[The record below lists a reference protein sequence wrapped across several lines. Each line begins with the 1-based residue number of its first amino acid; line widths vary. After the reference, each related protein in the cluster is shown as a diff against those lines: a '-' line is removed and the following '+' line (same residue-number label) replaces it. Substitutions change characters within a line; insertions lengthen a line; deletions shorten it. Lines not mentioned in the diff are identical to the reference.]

1 MSIDKMQYEELIQY
15 CKDNNLDYLTKAK
28 KPKAHAT
35 LLKELS
41 NTVNT
46 DIQTNNLELINE
58 TIWKLED
65 NYVKDNDEYIKNKQI
80 ISSLIKK
87 CHNLLYSNAISGKKA
102 QSDIMKI
109 LSIVALNS
117 LIKDENNNINIDKL
131 IEEHKIIIT
140 GEKLIKYKS
149 YIVDNINL
157 ILSEENIFNEW
168 KKFIT
173 HFVSKLFPMIINEND
188 TIFNIS
194 NEYIFRDLIKY
205 LSTIN
210 DNPSLSKD
218 LPIIC
223 GDIYEYFLEYSGSGS
238 GARELGQYF
247 TPRGLINAIL
257 YGCGFNEMISK
268 IENPTI
274 YDPCMG
280 TGGMLSRTF
289 ISANNIISSNIYG
302 SDYENDTFKIGQ
314 STLSIITKLGNI
326 NITNCNS
333 LLDADRSYLFKDI
346 EFDVIITN
354 PPFGVN
360 IKYKEVFKD
369 NITDFKEI
377 YPIVTNNGT
386 SLFIQMIMYK
396 LKIGG
401 ICAIVLPDGELM
413 SSNNTSNINMRK
425 FILDNAKIIKIINVE
440 GGVFQNTNIK
450 TKVLIFQKGKYDN
463 YNQEIDFLDIINGGK
478 EIKLITKQKL
488 NKTYQFNIKKQEE
501 IINYNK
507 DIEIKTLGEVCEFQN
522 GYSFK
527 SSDYEKQN
535 DTNIGILQI
544 KSIQNGYIDENKIT
558 EYIPVNNKYKLF
570 EIQKGDILIGLTG
583 TFKIGLYNLDN
594 KSYLNQRV
602 GKITA
607 KTGIIQKYIYY
618 WYLCCDIE
626 GEILKIAKGTAQA
639 NISTNDISNI
649 KIPIPSLEQQKEIVE
664 YLDIVNKNIQSS
676 NDKIKEIQKL
686 NEEYLKINVKYN
698 KNIELIEFGQI
709 FELIK
714 GKIQSSKVEENDNG
728 KYAIISIAEKN
739 KLTNN
744 IDEKYLIDGENI
756 FIATTSSGTSSG
768 PYETKI
774 KYYNGLCSYTCLLA
788 KLELKQKYK
797 NIVYIKYIYYYL
809 LNNKEYIEKTY
820 EKGCAN
826 KSLDVGNFNLM
837 KIPIPSLEK
846 QKEIV
851 EYLDFNNNL
860 INNFNKEIE
869 NNKKQG
875 ETFFNMFLSN

>member
-1 MSIDKMQYEELIQY
+1 MSLEDLQYEELIQY
-15 CKDNNLDYLTKAK
+15 CKDNDLDYLTKAK

-41 NTVNT
+41 KLSITDKT
-46 DIQTNNLELINE
+46 DIQTNKENNIIELINE
-58 TIWKLED
+58 TVWKLED
-65 NYVKDNDEYIKNKQI
+65 NNVKDNDEYIKNKQI

-117 LIKDENNNINIDKL
+117 LIKDKKNNINVDKL

-140 GEKLIKYKS
+140 GDKLIKYKS

-157 ILSEENIFNEW
+157 ILSEQNIFNEW

-210 DNPSLSKD
+210 DNSSLSKD

-289 ISANNIISSNIYG
+289 VSANNIISSNIYG

-314 STLSIITKLGNI
+314 STLSILTKLGNI

-333 LLDADRSYLFKDI
+333 LLDTDRSYLFKDI

-369 NITDFKEI
+369 NIIDYKEI

-450 TKVLIFQKGKYDN
+450 TKVLIFQKGTYDN
-463 YNQEIDFLDIINGGK
+463 YNQEIEFLDVINGGK

-501 IINYNK
+501 KINYN
-507 DIEIKTLGEVCEFQN
+507 
-522 GYSFK
+522 
-527 SSDYEKQN
+527 N
-535 DTNIGILQI
+535 D
-544 KSIQNGYIDENKIT
+544 
-558 EYIPVNNKYKLF
+558 F
-570 EIQKGDILIGLTG
+570 
-583 TFKIGLYNLDN
+583 
-594 KSYLNQRV
+594 
-602 GKITA
+602 
-607 KTGIIQKYIYY
+607 
-618 WYLCCDIE
+618 
-626 GEILKIAKGTAQA
+626 
-639 NISTNDISNI
+639 
-649 KIPIPSLEQQKEIVE
+649 
-664 YLDIVNKNIQSS
+664 
-676 NDKIKEIQKL
+676 
-686 NEEYLKINVKYN
+686 
-698 KNIELIEFGQI
+698 ELIEFGEM
-709 FELIK
+709 FDLIK
-714 GKIQSSKVEENDNG
+714 GKIQSTKVEENDDG
-728 KYAIISIAEKN
+728 KYPIISIAEKN
-739 KLTNN
+739 KLTNI

-774 KYYNGLCSYTCLLA
+774 KYYNGSCSYTCLLA
-788 KLELKQKYK
+788 KLELKNNYK
-797 NIVYIKYIYYYL
+797 NNVYIKYIYYYL
-809 LNNKEYIEKTY
+809 LNKKEYIEKTC

-826 KSLDVGNFNLM
+826 KSLDVEKFNSMTIPIPLLEQQKEIVEYLDIINKNTKSSNDKIEEIKKLNEEYLKLNLKYNKNIEIKTLGEVCEFCTKSQKLASYGKKEGIYPFITSSQEITKYCDEPDYKDDNYIIIGAGGNPNIHYQQNFSCSGDCIVLKSTKYIYYYLSNNINILEEGFKGATIKHISKEYIKNI
-837 KIPIPSLEK
+837 KIPFPSLEK
-846 QKEIV
+846 QKKIV
-851 EYLDFNNNL
+851 DYLDFNNNL

-875 ETFFNMFLSN
+875 ESFFNMFLSD

>member
-1 MSIDKMQYEELIQY
+1 MQYEELIQY
-15 CKDNNLDYLTKAK
+15 CKDNGLDYLTKAK

-41 NTVNT
+41 NLSITDKTEENN
-46 DIQTNNLELINE
+46 DIQLINE

-65 NYVKDNDEYIKNKQI
+65 NNVKDNDEYIKNKHI

-117 LIKDENNNINIDKL
+117 LIKNEKNNINVNKL
-131 IEEHKIIIT
+131 IEENKIIIT
-140 GEKLIKYKS
+140 GDKLIKYKS

-238 GARELGQYF
+238 GAKELGQYF

-289 ISANNIISSNIYG
+289 ISTNNIISSNIYG

-314 STLSIITKLGNI
+314 STLSILTKLGNI

-333 LLDADRSYLFKDI
+333 LLDTDRSYLFKDI

-369 NITDFKEI
+369 NIIDYKEI

-463 YNQEIDFLDIINGGK
+463 YNQEIEFLDVINGGK

-488 NKTYQFNIKKQEE
+488 NKTYQFNISKKEE

-507 DIEIKTLGEVCEFQN
+507 DIEIKTLGDVFKLN
-522 GYSFK
+522 GNGK
-527 SSDYEKQN
+527 
-535 DTNIGILQI
+535 TNS
-544 KSIQNGYIDENKIT
+544 KDIT
-558 EYIPVNNKYKLF
+558 NTGEYPFYRASNLNPSGTNNKYDF
-570 EIQKGDILIGLTG
+570 DGDNYLLIIKSGGCANNPINTNYG
-583 TFKIGLYNLDN
+583 IGKVFLVN
-594 KSYLNQRV
+594 
-602 GKITA
+602 GKCA
-607 KTGIIQKYIYY
+607 
-618 WYLCCDIE
+618 
-626 GEILKIAKGTAQA
+626 A
-639 NISTNDISNI
+639 NIAVFQLLPITNNNI
-649 KIPIPSLEQQKEIVE
+649 KYSYYYLLHIQTKIQSLAIYCTNNGNINMNELMNIEIPIPSLEQQKEIVE
-664 YLDIVNKNIQSS
+664 YLDILNKNTKLS
-676 NDKIKEIQKL
+676 NEKIEEIKKL

-698 KNIELIEFGQI
+698 KNIELIEFGKI

-728 KYAIISIAEKN
+728 KYDIISIAEKN

-826 KSLDVGNFNLM
+826 KSLDVENFNLM

-869 NNKKQG
+869 NNKKQA
-875 ETFFNMFLSN
+875 ESFFNMFLSD

>member
-1 MSIDKMQYEELIQY
+1 MSLDKMQYEELIQY
-15 CKDNNLDYLTKAK
+15 CKDNDLDYLTKAN

-35 LLKELS
+35 LLKEFSKLS
-41 NTVNT
+41 ITVNT
-46 DIQTNNLELINE
+46 DIQTNEENNNIELINE

-65 NYVKDNDEYIKNKQI
+65 NNVKDNDEYIKNKQI

-210 DNPSLSKD
+210 ENPSLSKD

-257 YGCGFNEMISK
+257 YGCKFNEMISK
-268 IENPTI
+268 IKEPTI

-314 STLSIITKLGNI
+314 SSLSILTKLGNI

-333 LLDADRSYLFKDI
+333 LLDTDRSYLFKDI

-369 NITDFKEI
+369 NIINYKEI

-401 ICAIVLPDGELM
+401 ICAIVLPDGKLM

-463 YNQEIDFLDIINGGK
+463 YNQEIEFLDVINEGK

-501 IINYNK
+501 KINYNN
-507 DIEIKTLGEVCEFQN
+507 DFELIEFGQIFNLIKGKIQ
-522 GYSFK
+522 
-527 SSDYEKQN
+527 SSKVEE
-535 DTNIGILQI
+535 
-544 KSIQNGYIDENKIT
+544 DENGEGVMVTQSKNKLDYKKIINWHIDGNNLFIGNIDSGKKFCINFYEGKCDYT
-558 EYIPVNNKYKLF
+558 NLLSLCKIKENYNNK
-570 EIQKGDILIGLTG
+570 INI
-583 TFKIGLYNLDN
+583 
-594 KSYLNQRV
+594 
-602 GKITA
+602 
-607 KTGIIQKYIYY
+607 KYIHF
-618 WYLCCDIE
+618 YLISIKDKLTQE
-626 GEILKIAKGTAQA
+626 YLKGVA
-639 NISTNDISNI
+639 NLSLDVENFNLM
-649 KIPIPSLEQQKEIVE
+649 KIPIPSLEQQKEIVD
-664 YLDIVNKNIQSS
+664 YFNILNNNIKSS
-676 NDKIKEIQKL
+676 NDKIQEIKKL

-698 KNIELIEFGQI
+698 KNIEIKTLEEVCTNIKTGKNKTSDDKKGTLYPYYGTGGITGYTNDFLVDDNYILVARNGTIGQI
-709 FELIK
+709 LLLSGKSFPSDHMFIIK
-714 GKIQSSKVEENDNG
+714 DTTENI
-728 KYAIISIAEKN
+728 KYLYFAIKYLGN
-739 KLTNN
+739 LTNYAQGAT
-744 IDEKYLIDGENI
+744 IQGITKEN
-756 FIATTSSGTSSG
+756 
-768 PYETKI
+768 
-774 KYYNGLCSYTCLLA
+774 
-788 KLELKQKYK
+788 
-797 NIVYIKYIYYYL
+797 
-809 LNNKEYIEKTY
+809 LNSI
-820 EKGCAN
+820 
-826 KSLDVGNFNLM
+826 

-851 EYLDFNNNL
+851 DYLDFNNNL
-860 INNFNKEIE
+860 INNLNKEIE

-875 ETFFNMFLSN
+875 ESFFNMFLSN

>member
-1 MSIDKMQYEELIQY
+1 MSLEKMQYEELIQY

-28 KPKAHAT
+28 KSKAHAT

-41 NTVNT
+41 NLSITDKTDKTDETIKT
-46 DIQTNNLELINE
+46 DIQTNKENNIIELINE
-58 TIWKLED
+58 TVWKLED
-65 NYVKDNDEYIKNKQI
+65 NNVKDNDEYIKNKQI

-117 LIKDENNNINIDKL
+117 LIKDKKNNINVDKL

-140 GEKLIKYKS
+140 GDKLIKYKS

-157 ILSEENIFNEW
+157 ILSEQNIFNEW

-238 GARELGQYF
+238 GAKELGQYF

-289 ISANNIISSNIYG
+289 ISTNNIISSNIYG

-314 STLSIITKLGNI
+314 STLSILTKLGNI

-333 LLDADRSYLFKDI
+333 LLDTDKSYLFKDI

-369 NITDFKEI
+369 NIIDYKEI

-440 GGVFQNTNIK
+440 GGIFQNTNIK

-463 YNQEIDFLDIINGGK
+463 YNQEIEFLDVINGGK

-501 IINYNK
+501 KINYNN
-507 DIEIKTLGEVCEFQN
+507 DFELIEFREIFDLIKGKIQSSKVEVDDNGEGVMVTQSKN
-522 GYSFK
+522 K
-527 SSDYEKQN
+527 LDYKKIKNWHIDGNNLFIGNIDSGKKICINFYEGKC
-535 DTNIGILQI
+535 DYTNLLLLCKI
-544 KSIQNGYIDENKIT
+544 KENYNNKIN
-558 EYIPVNNKYKLF
+558 I
-570 EIQKGDILIGLTG
+570 
-583 TFKIGLYNLDN
+583 
-594 KSYLNQRV
+594 
-602 GKITA
+602 
-607 KTGIIQKYIYY
+607 KYIYY
-618 WYLCCDIE
+618 YLISIKDKLTKE
-626 GEILKIAKGTAQA
+626 YLKGAA
-639 NISTNDISNI
+639 NLSLDVENFNLM

-664 YLDIVNKNIQSS
+664 YLDLIYEKNIKLS
-676 NDKIKEIQKL
+676 NDKIEDIKKL
-686 NEEYLKINVKYN
+686 NENYLKLNLKYN
-698 KNIELIEFGQI
+698 KKIEIKTLGEICEFQNGKRIVKGQVETGIYPVLGGGGFTSFYTNEYTREGKTCKISREGMSLHNCVMILNEKYYLNSQAFTIKSNSEKLINEYLWYYLDNIKEQI
-709 FELIK
+709 FNCGRGSAQK
-714 GKIQSSKVEENDNG
+714 
-728 KYAIISIAEKN
+728 AID
-739 KLTNN
+739 
-744 IDEKYLIDGENI
+744 IDE
-756 FIATTSSGTSSG
+756 F
-768 PYETKI
+768 
-774 KYYNGLCSYTCLLA
+774 
-788 KLELKQKYK
+788 K
-797 NIVYIKYIYYYL
+797 NI
-809 LNNKEYIEKTY
+809 
-820 EKGCAN
+820 
-826 KSLDVGNFNLM
+826 
-837 KIPIPSLEK
+837 KISIPSLEQ

-851 EYLDFNNNL
+851 DYLDFNNNL
-860 INNFNKEIE
+860 IDNFNKEIE

-875 ETFFNMFLSN
+875 ELFFNMFLSD

>member
-1 MSIDKMQYEELIQY
+1 MDLEELQYEELIQY
-15 CKDNNLDYLTKAK
+15 CKDNDIDYLTKAK

-41 NTVNT
+41 KLSITDNTV
-46 DIQTNNLELINE
+46 IQTNEENNTIELINE

-65 NYVKDNDEYIKNKQI
+65 SEVKDNDEYIKNKQI

-117 LIKDENNNINIDKL
+117 LIKDEKNNINVDKL
-131 IEEHKIIIT
+131 IEENKIIIT
-140 GEKLIKYKS
+140 GDKLIKYKS

-157 ILSEENIFNEW
+157 ILSEQNIFNEW

-210 DNPSLSKD
+210 DNPLLSKD

-257 YGCGFNEMISK
+257 YGCEFNEMISK

-333 LLDADRSYLFKDI
+333 LLDTDRSYLFKDI

-440 GGVFQNTNIK
+440 GNVFQNTNIK

-463 YNQEIDFLDIINGGK
+463 YNQEIEFLDVINGGK

-507 DIEIKTLGEVCEFQN
+507 NIEIKTLEEICEFCTKSQKLASYGKKEGIYPFITSSQEITKYCDEPDYKDDN
-522 GYSFK
+522 YIIIGAGGNPNIHYKHDFSCSGDCIVFK
-527 SSDYEKQN
+527 S
-535 DTNIGILQI
+535 T
-544 KSIQNGYIDENKIT
+544 
-558 EYIPVNNKYKLF
+558 
-570 EIQKGDILIGLTG
+570 
-583 TFKIGLYNLDN
+583 
-594 KSYLNQRV
+594 
-602 GKITA
+602 
-607 KTGIIQKYIYY
+607 KYIYY
-618 WYLCCDIE
+618 YLLNNINILEE
-626 GEILKIAKGTAQA
+626 GFKGATIKH
-639 NISTNDISNI
+639 ISKEYIKNI

-664 YLDIVNKNIQSS
+664 YLDIINKNIKSS

-739 KLTNN
+739 KLTSN

-788 KLELKQKYK
+788 KLELKEKYI
-797 NIVYIKYIYYYL
+797 NIVYIKYIYYSL

-826 KSLDVGNFNLM
+826 KSLDVENFNLM

-860 INNFNKEIE
+860 INNFNKEIK

-875 ETFFNMFLSN
+875 KLFFNMFLSN

>member
-1 MSIDKMQYEELIQY
+1 MSLDKMQYEELIQY

-28 KPKAHAT
+28 KTKAHAT

-41 NTVNT
+41 NLSINDKTVKTEENN
-46 DIQTNNLELINE
+46 DIKLINE

-87 CHNLLYSNAISGKKA
+87 CNNLLYSNAISGKKA

-117 LIKDENNNINIDKL
+117 LIKDENNNININKL
-131 IEEHKIIIT
+131 IEDNKIIIT
-140 GEKLIKYKS
+140 GDKLIKYKS

-205 LSTIN
+205 LSQIN

-223 GDIYEYFLEYSGSGS
+223 GDIYEYFLEYGGSGS

-257 YGCGFNEMISK
+257 YGCGFNEMISI

-314 STLSIITKLGNI
+314 STLSILTKLGNI

-333 LLDADRSYLFKDI
+333 LLDTDRSYLFKDI

-354 PPFGVN
+354 PPFGVT

-369 NITDFKEI
+369 NITDYKKIF
-377 YPIVTNNGT
+377 PIVTNNGT

-440 GGVFQNTNIK
+440 GSVFQNTNIK

-463 YNQEIDFLDIINGGK
+463 YNQEIEFLDVINGGK

-501 IINYNK
+501 KINYNI
-507 DIEIKTLGEVCEFQN
+507 DIEFKTLGEVCKFDIGGTPSRSKNEYYEN
-522 GYSFK
+522 GNNLWVSVRELNSGYIYDTKEKITDLGVKNSSVKLFAKDTILFSFK
-527 SSDYEKQN
+527 LSIGKTAIVGNPLY
-535 DTNIGILQI
+535 TNEAIAGILS
-544 KSIQNGYIDENKIT
+544 KNND
-558 EYIPVNNKYKLF
+558 VLNNKYLYYYLTINDFSKL
-570 EIQKGDILIGLTG
+570 GSGILGNGSL
-583 TFKIGLYNLDN
+583 N
-594 KSYLNQRV
+594 KQSLEQ
-602 GKITA
+602 
-607 KTGIIQKYIYY
+607 
-618 WYLCCDIE
+618 
-626 GEILKIAKGTAQA
+626 
-639 NISTNDISNI
+639 I

-664 YLDIVNKNIQSS
+664 YLDLIYNKNNNSINS
-676 NDKIKEIQKL
+676 IKQIQKL
-686 NEEYLKINVKYN
+686 NEEYLKINLKYN
-698 KNIELIEFGQI
+698 KNIENKTLGDVCEFQNGKGIKKDSLIEGEYPVIGGGQNPMG
-709 FELIK
+709 FHNK
-714 GKIQSSKVEENDNG
+714 YNTNENV
-728 KYAIISIAEKN
+728 ILCS
-739 KLTNN
+739 
-744 IDEKYLIDGENI
+744 
-756 FIATTSSGTSSG
+756 SSGAYAGFIS
-768 PYETKI
+768 
-774 KYYNGLCSYTCLLA
+774 KYNKKVWASDCFSIIPKDNSLNNNYL
-788 KLELKQKYK
+788 
-797 NIVYIKYIYYYL
+797 YYL
-809 LNNKEYIEKTY
+809 LKIQQDKIYKTQSGSAQPHVY
-820 EKGCAN
+820 SKDLQE
-826 KSLDVGNFNLM
+826 F
-837 KIPIPSLEK
+837 KIPIPTLEK
-846 QKEIV
+846 QQFIV

-860 INNFNKEIE
+860 INNLNKEIE
-869 NNKKQG
+869 NNKKQS
-875 ETFFNMFLSN
+875 ESFFNMFLSD

>member
-1 MSIDKMQYEELIQY
+1 MSLDKMQYEELIQY

-65 NYVKDNDEYIKNKQI
+65 NNVKDNDEYLKNKQT

-117 LIKDENNNINIDKL
+117 LIKDEKNNINVDKL

-333 LLDADRSYLFKDI
+333 LLDTDRSYLFKDI

-413 SSNNTSNINMRK
+413 NSNNTSNINMRK

-463 YNQEIDFLDIINGGK
+463 YNQEIEFLDVINGGK

-507 DIEIKTLGEVCEFQN
+507 DIEIKTFGEVCDIDYGTRIVKNNNVEGEFPVY
-522 GYSFK
+522 GSGRATFT
-527 SSDYEKQN
+527 
-535 DTNIGILQI
+535 TNTYNREGF
-544 KSIQNGYIDENKIT
+544 N
-558 EYIPVNNKYKLF
+558 
-570 EIQKGDILIGLTG
+570 ILIGRFALSEECVRFIKNKIFLNDSGLTVKPK
-583 TFKIGLYNLDN
+583 TDIILHKYIGYYLLHNQSIIYNCARGSAQKNLDIDEF
-594 KSYLNQRV
+594 K
-602 GKITA
+602 
-607 KTGIIQKYIYY
+607 
-618 WYLCCDIE
+618 
-626 GEILKIAKGTAQA
+626 
-639 NISTNDISNI
+639 NI

-788 KLELKQKYK
+788 KLELKEKYI

-826 KSLDVGNFNLM
+826 KSLDVENFNLM

-846 QKEIV
+846 QKETV

-875 ETFFNMFLSN
+875 ESFFNMFLSD

>member
-1 MSIDKMQYEELIQY
+1 MQYEELIQY

-41 NTVNT
+41 KLSITVNT
-46 DIQTNNLELINE
+46 DIQTNEENNNIELINE

-65 NYVKDNDEYIKNKQI
+65 NNVKDNDEYIKNKQI

-333 LLDADRSYLFKDI
+333 LLDTDRSYLFKDI

-413 SSNNTSNINMRK
+413 NSNNTSNINMRK

-440 GGVFQNTNIK
+440 SGVFHNTNIK

-463 YNQEIDFLDIINGGK
+463 YNQEIEFLDVINGGK

-507 DIEIKTLGEVCEFQN
+507 DIEIKTLEEICEFCIKSQKLASYGKKEGIYPFITSSQEITKFCDEPDYKDDN
-522 GYSFK
+522 YIIIGAGGNPNIHYKHDFSCSGDCIVFK
-527 SSDYEKQN
+527 S
-535 DTNIGILQI
+535 T
-544 KSIQNGYIDENKIT
+544 
-558 EYIPVNNKYKLF
+558 
-570 EIQKGDILIGLTG
+570 
-583 TFKIGLYNLDN
+583 
-594 KSYLNQRV
+594 
-602 GKITA
+602 
-607 KTGIIQKYIYY
+607 KYIYY
-618 WYLCCDIE
+618 YLLNNINILEE
-626 GEILKIAKGTAQA
+626 GFKGVTIKH
-639 NISTNDISNI
+639 ISKEYIKNI
-649 KIPIPSLEQQKEIVE
+649 KIPIPSLELQKEIVE

-686 NEEYLKINVKYN
+686 NEEYLKINIKYN

-774 KYYNGLCSYTCLLA
+774 KYYNALCSYTCLLA
-788 KLELKQKYK
+788 KLELKEKYI

-826 KSLDVGNFNLM
+826 KSLDVENFNLM

>member
-1 MSIDKMQYEELIQY
+1 MDLEELQYEELIQY
-15 CKDNNLDYLTKAK
+15 CKDNDIDYLTKAK

-41 NTVNT
+41 KLSITDNT
-46 DIQTNNLELINE
+46 DIQTNEENNTIELINE

-65 NYVKDNDEYIKNKQI
+65 SEVKDNDEYIKNKQI

-117 LIKDENNNINIDKL
+117 LIKDEKNNINVDKL
-131 IEEHKIIIT
+131 IEENKIIIT
-140 GEKLIKYKS
+140 GDKLIKYKS

-157 ILSEENIFNEW
+157 ILSEQNIFNEW

-210 DNPSLSKD
+210 DNPLLSKD

-257 YGCGFNEMISK
+257 YGCEFNEMISK

-333 LLDADRSYLFKDI
+333 LLDTDRSYLFKDI

-440 GGVFQNTNIK
+440 GNVFQNTNIK

-463 YNQEIDFLDIINGGK
+463 YNQEIEFLDVINGGK

-507 DIEIKTLGEVCEFQN
+507 NIEIKTLEEICEFCTKSQKLASYGKKEGIYPFITSSQEITKYCDEPDYKDDN
-522 GYSFK
+522 YIIIGAGGNPNIHYKHDFSCSGDCIVFK
-527 SSDYEKQN
+527 S
-535 DTNIGILQI
+535 T
-544 KSIQNGYIDENKIT
+544 
-558 EYIPVNNKYKLF
+558 
-570 EIQKGDILIGLTG
+570 
-583 TFKIGLYNLDN
+583 
-594 KSYLNQRV
+594 
-602 GKITA
+602 
-607 KTGIIQKYIYY
+607 KYIYY
-618 WYLCCDIE
+618 YLLNNINILEE
-626 GEILKIAKGTAQA
+626 GFKGATIKH
-639 NISTNDISNI
+639 ISKEYIKNI

-664 YLDIVNKNIQSS
+664 YLDIINKNIKSS

-739 KLTNN
+739 KLTSN

-788 KLELKQKYK
+788 KLELKEKYI
-797 NIVYIKYIYYYL
+797 NIVYIKYIYYSL

-826 KSLDVGNFNLM
+826 KSLDVENFNLM

-860 INNFNKEIE
+860 INNFNKEIK

-875 ETFFNMFLSN
+875 KLFFNMFLSN

>member
-1 MSIDKMQYEELIQY
+1 MQYEELIQY

-41 NTVNT
+41 NLSITDKTVKTN
-46 DIQTNNLELINE
+46 IQTNEENNDIQLINE

-65 NYVKDNDEYIKNKQI
+65 NNVKDNDEYIKNKHI

-117 LIKDENNNINIDKL
+117 LIKNEKNNINVNKL
-131 IEEHKIIIT
+131 IEENKIIIT
-140 GEKLIKYKS
+140 GDKLIKYKS

-188 TIFNIS
+188 TIFNIN

-257 YGCGFNEMISK
+257 YGCGFNKMISK

-289 ISANNIISSNIYG
+289 VSSNNIISSNIYG

-314 STLSIITKLGNI
+314 STLSILTKLGNI

-333 LLDADRSYLFKDI
+333 LLDTDRSYLFKDI

-369 NITDFKEI
+369 NIIDYKEI

-463 YNQEIDFLDIINGGK
+463 YNQEIEFLDVINGGK

-501 IINYNK
+501 KINYNN
-507 DIEIKTLGEVCEFQN
+507 DFELIEFREIFDLIKGTIQ
-522 GYSFK
+522 
-527 SSDYEKQN
+527 SSKVEE
-535 DTNIGILQI
+535 
-544 KSIQNGYIDENKIT
+544 DEN
-558 EYIPVNNKYKLF
+558 
-570 EIQKGDILIGLTG
+570 GDIIFISKCEVNENTRKINSEIYYKNGLFIANAFNGNGKCPIRFTNDNCIHSNLMSLC
-583 TFKIGLYNLDN
+583 KIKDN
-594 KSYLNQRV
+594 FID
-602 GKITA
+602 KIN
-607 KTGIIQKYIYY
+607 IKYIYY
-618 WYLCCDIE
+618 YLLNKKEYIE
-626 GEILKIAKGTAQA
+626 ENYQKGCA
-639 NISTNDISNI
+639 NKSLDVENFNLM
-649 KIPIPSLEQQKEIVE
+649 KIPIPSIEQQKEFVE
-664 YLDIVNKNIQSS
+664 YLDLIYEKNIKSS
-676 NDKIKEIQKL
+676 NDKIEEIKKL
-686 NEEYLKINVKYN
+686 NKEYLKINVKYN

-728 KYAIISIAEKN
+728 KYDIISIAEKN

-826 KSLDVGNFNLM
+826 KSLDVENFNLM
-837 KIPIPSLEK
+837 KIPISSLEK

-875 ETFFNMFLSN
+875 ESFFNMFLSD

>member
-1 MSIDKMQYEELIQY
+1 MSLEKMQYEELIQY

-41 NTVNT
+41 NLSITVNT

-65 NYVKDNDEYIKNKQI
+65 NNVKDNDEYIKNKQI

-117 LIKDENNNINIDKL
+117 LIKDKKNNINVDKL

-140 GEKLIKYKS
+140 GDKLIKYKS

-157 ILSEENIFNEW
+157 ILSEQNIFNEW

-314 STLSIITKLGNI
+314 STLSILTKLGNI

-333 LLDADRSYLFKDI
+333 LLDTDRSYLFKDI

-369 NITDFKEI
+369 NITDYKEI

-413 SSNNTSNINMRK
+413 NSNNTSNINMRK

-463 YNQEIDFLDIINGGK
+463 YNQEIEFLDVINGGK
-478 EIKLITKQKL
+478 EIKLISKQKL
-488 NKTYQFNIKKQEE
+488 NKTYQFNIKKKEE

-507 DIEIKTLGEVCEFQN
+507 DFELIEFEQIFDLIKGTIQ
-522 GYSFK
+522 
-527 SSDYEKQN
+527 SSKVEE
-535 DTNIGILQI
+535 
-544 KSIQNGYIDENKIT
+544 DEN
-558 EYIPVNNKYKLF
+558 
-570 EIQKGDILIGLTG
+570 GDIIFISKCEVNENTRKINSEIYYKNGLFIANAFNGNGKCPIRFTNDKCIHSNLMSLC
-583 TFKIGLYNLDN
+583 KIKDN
-594 KSYLNQRV
+594 FID
-602 GKITA
+602 KIN
-607 KTGIIQKYIYY
+607 IKYIYY
-618 WYLCCDIE
+618 YLLNKKEYIE
-626 GEILKIAKGTAQA
+626 ENYQKGCA
-639 NISTNDISNI
+639 NKSLDVENFNLM

-664 YLDIVNKNIQSS
+664 YLDLIYEKNIKSS
-676 NDKIKEIQKL
+676 NDKIEEIKKLNENYLKLNLNYNKKIEIKTLDEISIINPENMKSSNDKIEEINYIDISSVKGGQILEIQKL
-686 NEEYLKINVKYN
+686 TTNFPSRAKRIIKQYDILYSSVRPNLKGYVYINNIIQNCIASTGFAQIRVNNNIILSKYLYYILTTE
-698 KNIELIEFGQI
+698 NITNELITKASGALYPSVSFDD
-709 FELIK
+709 FK
-714 GKIQSSKVEENDNG
+714 
-728 KYAIISIAEKN
+728 
-739 KLTNN
+739 KL
-744 IDEKYLIDGENI
+744 
-756 FIATTSSGTSSG
+756 
-768 PYETKI
+768 
-774 KYYNGLCSYTCLLA
+774 
-788 KLELKQKYK
+788 
-797 NIVYIKYIYYYL
+797 
-809 LNNKEYIEKTY
+809 
-820 EKGCAN
+820 
-826 KSLDVGNFNLM
+826 

-875 ETFFNMFLSN
+875 ESFFNMFLSD

>member
-1 MSIDKMQYEELIQY
+1 MQYEELIQY

-41 NTVNT
+41 KLSITVNT
-46 DIQTNNLELINE
+46 DIQTNEENNNIELINE

-65 NYVKDNDEYIKNKQI
+65 NNVKDNDEYIKNKQI

-117 LIKDENNNINIDKL
+117 LIKDEKNNINVDKL

-314 STLSIITKLGNI
+314 STLSILTKLGNI

-333 LLDADRSYLFKDI
+333 LLDTDRSYLFKDI

-369 NITDFKEI
+369 YITDYKEI

-413 SSNNTSNINMRK
+413 NSNNTSNINMRK

-463 YNQEIDFLDIINGGK
+463 YNQEIEFLDVINGGK

-507 DIEIKTLGEVCEFQN
+507 DIEIKTFGEVCDIDYGTRIVKNNNVEGEFPVY
-522 GYSFK
+522 GSGRATFT
-527 SSDYEKQN
+527 
-535 DTNIGILQI
+535 TNTYNREGF
-544 KSIQNGYIDENKIT
+544 N
-558 EYIPVNNKYKLF
+558 
-570 EIQKGDILIGLTG
+570 ILIGRFALSEECVRFIKNKIFLNDSGLTVKPK
-583 TFKIGLYNLDN
+583 TDIILHKYIGYYLLHNQSIIYNCARGSAQKNLDIDEF
-594 KSYLNQRV
+594 K
-602 GKITA
+602 
-607 KTGIIQKYIYY
+607 
-618 WYLCCDIE
+618 
-626 GEILKIAKGTAQA
+626 
-639 NISTNDISNI
+639 NI
-649 KIPIPSLEQQKEIVE
+649 KIPIPSIEQQKEIVE
-664 YLDIVNKNIQSS
+664 YLDILNKNTKSS
-676 NDKIKEIQKL
+676 NDKIEEIKKF
-686 NEEYLKINVKYN
+686 NENYLKINLKYN
-698 KNIELIEFGQI
+698 KKIELIEFGQI
-709 FELIK
+709 FDLIK
-714 GKIQSSKVEENDNG
+714 GKIQSSKVEENENG
-728 KYAIISIAEKN
+728 KYPIISIAEKN
-739 KLTNN
+739 KLSNI

-756 FIATTSSGTSSG
+756 FIATTSSGNSSG

-809 LNNKEYIEKTY
+809 LNNKEYIEKTC

-826 KSLDVGNFNLM
+826 KSLDVENFNLM

>member
-1 MSIDKMQYEELIQY
+1 MQYEELIQY

-41 NTVNT
+41 NLSITDKTDKTDETIKT
-46 DIQTNNLELINE
+46 DIQTNKENNIIELINE
-58 TIWKLED
+58 TVWKLED
-65 NYVKDNDEYIKNKQI
+65 NNVKDNDEYIKNKQI

-117 LIKDENNNINIDKL
+117 LIKDKKNNINVDKL

-140 GEKLIKYKS
+140 GDKLIKYKS

-157 ILSEENIFNEW
+157 ILSEQNIFNEW

-238 GARELGQYF
+238 GAKELGQYF

-289 ISANNIISSNIYG
+289 ISTNNIISSNIYG

-314 STLSIITKLGNI
+314 STLSILTKLGNI

-333 LLDADRSYLFKDI
+333 LLDTDKSYLFKDI

-369 NITDFKEI
+369 NIIDYKEI

-440 GGVFQNTNIK
+440 GGIFQNTNIK

-463 YNQEIDFLDIINGGK
+463 YNQEIEFLDVINGGK

-501 IINYNK
+501 KINYNN
-507 DIEIKTLGEVCEFQN
+507 DFELIEFREIFDLIKGKIQSSKVEVDDNGEGVMVTQSKN
-522 GYSFK
+522 K
-527 SSDYEKQN
+527 LDYKKIKNWHIDGNNLFIGNIDSGKKICINFYEGKC
-535 DTNIGILQI
+535 DYTNLLLLCKI
-544 KSIQNGYIDENKIT
+544 KENYNNKIN
-558 EYIPVNNKYKLF
+558 I
-570 EIQKGDILIGLTG
+570 
-583 TFKIGLYNLDN
+583 
-594 KSYLNQRV
+594 
-602 GKITA
+602 
-607 KTGIIQKYIYY
+607 KYIYY
-618 WYLCCDIE
+618 YLISIKDKLTKE
-626 GEILKIAKGTAQA
+626 YLKGAA
-639 NISTNDISNI
+639 NLSLDVENFNLM

-664 YLDIVNKNIQSS
+664 YLDLIYEKNIKLS
-676 NDKIKEIQKL
+676 NDKIEDIKKL
-686 NEEYLKINVKYN
+686 NENYLKLNLKYN
-698 KNIELIEFGQI
+698 KKIEIKTLGEICEFQNGKRIVKGQVETGIYPVLGGGGFTSFYTNEYTREGKTCKISREGMSLHNCVMILNEKYYLNSQAFTIKSNSEKLINEYLWYYLDNIKEQI
-709 FELIK
+709 FNCGRGSAQK
-714 GKIQSSKVEENDNG
+714 
-728 KYAIISIAEKN
+728 AID
-739 KLTNN
+739 
-744 IDEKYLIDGENI
+744 IDE
-756 FIATTSSGTSSG
+756 F
-768 PYETKI
+768 
-774 KYYNGLCSYTCLLA
+774 
-788 KLELKQKYK
+788 K
-797 NIVYIKYIYYYL
+797 NI
-809 LNNKEYIEKTY
+809 
-820 EKGCAN
+820 
-826 KSLDVGNFNLM
+826 
-837 KIPIPSLEK
+837 KISIPSLEQ

-851 EYLDFNNNL
+851 DYLDFNNNL
-860 INNFNKEIE
+860 IDNFNKEIE

-875 ETFFNMFLSN
+875 ELFFNMFLSD

>member
-1 MSIDKMQYEELIQY
+1 M
-15 CKDNNLDYLTKAK
+15 TA
-28 KPKAHAT
+28 
-35 LLKELS
+35 
-41 NTVNT
+41 
-46 DIQTNNLELINE
+46 
-58 TIWKLED
+58 
-65 NYVKDNDEYIKNKQI
+65 
-80 ISSLIKK
+80 
-87 CHNLLYSNAISGKKA
+87 
-102 QSDIMKI
+102 
-109 LSIVALNS
+109 LSITDHGTLSGHRDFLVAAKNTNV
-117 LIKDENNNINIDKL
+117 KP
-131 IEEHKIIIT
+131 
-140 GEKLIKYKS
+140 
-149 YIVDNINL
+149 
-157 ILSEENIFNEW
+157 IL
-168 KKFIT
+168 
-173 HFVSKLFPMIINEND
+173 
-188 TIFNIS
+188 
-194 NEYIFRDLIKY
+194 
-205 LSTIN
+205 
-210 DNPSLSKD
+210 
-218 LPIIC
+218 
-223 GDIYEYFLEYSGSGS
+223 GLE
-238 GARELGQYF
+238 AYF
-247 TPRGLINAIL
+247 TPDRLDKRSRKDRGVEDQIYNHLIVLAKNEPGLQNLSKLSEIGWNEGFFTKPRIDFEVL
-257 YGCGFNEMISK
+257 EKYSSDLVIVSGCMN
-268 IENPTI
+268 
-274 YDPCMG
+274 
-280 TGGMLSRTF
+280 
-289 ISANNIISSNIYG
+289 
-302 SDYENDTFKIGQ
+302 
-314 STLSIITKLGNI
+314 SIIAKAIQNGNHEMARKH
-326 NITNCNS
+326 TEW
-333 LLDADRSYLFKDI
+333 F
-346 EFDVIITN
+346 
-354 PPFGVN
+354 
-360 IKYKEVFKD
+360 KEVFKD
-369 NITDFKEI
+369 NMINYKEI

-463 YNQEIDFLDIINGGK
+463 YNQEIEFLDVINEGK

-544 KSIQNGYIDENKIT
+544 KSIQNGYIYDNKIT
-558 EYIPVNNKYKLF
+558 EYIKENKKYISF

-583 TFKIGLYNLDN
+583 SFKIGLYNLDK

-607 KTGIIQKYIYY
+607 KTCIIQKYIYY

-626 GEILKIAKGTAQA
+626 GEILKIAKGAAQA

-649 KIPIPSLEQQKEIVE
+649 KIPFPSLEQQKEIVE
-664 YLDIVNKNIQSS
+664 YLDIIDKNTKSS
-676 NDKIKEIQKL
+676 NNKIEEIKKL
-686 NEEYLKINVKYN
+686 NENYLKLNLKYN
-698 KNIELIEFGQI
+698 KKIELIEFGQI
-709 FELIK
+709 FDLIK

-809 LNNKEYIEKTY
+809 LNNKEYIEKTC

-826 KSLDVGNFNLM
+826 KSLDVENFNLM

>member
-1 MSIDKMQYEELIQY
+1 MSLDKMQYEELIQY

-65 NYVKDNDEYIKNKQI
+65 NNVKDNDEYIKNKQI

-117 LIKDENNNINIDKL
+117 LIKDEKNNINVDKL

-314 STLSIITKLGNI
+314 STLSILTKLGNI

-333 LLDADRSYLFKDI
+333 LLDTDRSYLFKDI

-369 NITDFKEI
+369 NITDYKEI

-413 SSNNTSNINMRK
+413 NSNNTSNINMRK

-463 YNQEIDFLDIINGGK
+463 YNQEIEFLDVINGGK

-507 DIEIKTLGEVCEFQN
+507 DIEIKTFGEVCDIDYGTRIVKNNNVEGEFPVY
-522 GYSFK
+522 GSGRATFT
-527 SSDYEKQN
+527 
-535 DTNIGILQI
+535 TNTYNREGF
-544 KSIQNGYIDENKIT
+544 N
-558 EYIPVNNKYKLF
+558 
-570 EIQKGDILIGLTG
+570 ILIGRFALSEECVRFIKNKIFLNDSGLTVKPK
-583 TFKIGLYNLDN
+583 TDIILHKYIGYYLLHNQSIIYNCARGSAQKNLDIDEF
-594 KSYLNQRV
+594 K
-602 GKITA
+602 
-607 KTGIIQKYIYY
+607 
-618 WYLCCDIE
+618 
-626 GEILKIAKGTAQA
+626 
-639 NISTNDISNI
+639 NI

-826 KSLDVGNFNLM
+826 KSLDVDNFNLM

-846 QKEIV
+846 QKETV